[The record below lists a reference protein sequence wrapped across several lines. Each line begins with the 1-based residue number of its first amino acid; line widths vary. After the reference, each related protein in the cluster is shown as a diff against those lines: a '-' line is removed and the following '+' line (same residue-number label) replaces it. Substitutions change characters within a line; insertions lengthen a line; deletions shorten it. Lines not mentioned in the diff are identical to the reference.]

1 MATYTKNGPN
11 VTNTYGGYTVTWYCK
26 QVAEITV
33 TATTVDV
40 VLNVYAHFVNSA
52 HIYAGDC
59 NAALVVDNNVVNRAN
74 PQSDNWPSDNEDW
87 HLISRRITYTRG
99 TTAVSH
105 TVSSYVQVTGGAW
118 EGTSSTYND
127 KLTINVPALQ
137 SWTVSFSASGGSG
150 APSAQTKYYGKT
162 LTLSSTRPT
171 RTGFTFKGWGTSD
184 STTTVTYNPG
194 GAYTSNAAA
203 KLYAVWQRNS
213 YVLAFNATGGEV
225 NPSSR
230 SVAFDAAYGTLPAP
244 TKTGYRFTGWYTAA
258 TGGSAVSAVTKM
270 GAANTTIYAHWE
282 RAYVAPTVT
291 IIEARRD
298 SDQHNHDDSG
308 TVPYVKFE
316 WAAGDDSG
324 TPVVPSTY
332 DIVLTEQVETSPDIV
347 SITGRTITTSPIE
360 VYFDTVDPTKTID
373 TEKSYDVEV
382 TLHITGH
389 TDVSAADYISQA
401 YFIMDINADGTA
413 IGIGMAVEDTDE
425 GFFCSMPA
433 EFSNDINIGD
443 GKKYKING
451 EALSP
456 YDIGEADYVT
466 HRGTSGA
473 WAYRKWKNGKVE
485 AWATITLASAT
496 PSAWSSPVR
505 IIDQND
511 NAIPSGI
518 FSSAP
523 NMIASAAGNQ
533 YWMGGIWATASTKY
547 NVRICTCATAA
558 QAPVIK
564 IYAWTN

>member
-127 KLTINVPALQ
+127 KLTVSVPALQ
-137 SWTVSFSASGGSG
+137 SYVVSYNANGGSG

-171 RTGFTFKGWGTSD
+171 RTGHTFKGWGTSS

-194 GAYTSNAAA
+194 GAYTSNGGAT
-203 KLYAVWQRNS
+203 LYAVWAKNS
-213 YVLAFNATGGEV
+213 YTLTYNANGGSV
-225 NPSSR
+225 SPASK
-230 SVAFDAAYGTLPAP
+230 SVAYQAAYGPLPTP
-244 TKTGYRFTGWYTAA
+244 TRSGYDFEGWFTAS
-258 TGGSAVSAVTKM
+258 TGGSAVEATDTI
-270 GAANTTIYAHWE
+270 GAGNVTIYAHWKTS
-282 RAYVAPTVT
+282 YVAPKATITEAKRIGASHAEDDAGTYAYIKFSWTEGSDSNGTVAPSKYDVVFT
-291 IIEARRD
+291 NQEDQTEVSITEQDITASPIEFYSEDAD
-298 SDQHNHDDSG
+298 STVAIDTEESYDVKVVLHTTNHDDEYA
-308 TVPYVKFE
+308 T
-316 WAAGDDSG
+316 
-324 TPVVPSTY
+324 
-332 DIVLTEQVETSPDIV
+332 
-347 SITGRTITTSPIE
+347 
-360 VYFDTVDPTKTID
+360 
-373 TEKSYDVEV
+373 
-382 TLHITGH
+382 
-389 TDVSAADYISQA
+389 DYISQA
-401 YFIMDINADGTA
+401 YFIIDINKDGTA
-413 IGIGMAVEDTDE
+413 IGFGGAVQDTDD
-425 GFFCSMPA
+425 GFYCYMPA
-433 EFSNDINIGD
+433 EFGEDVNIAD

-451 EALSP
+451 TALSP
-456 YDIGEADYVT
+456 TDIGEADYVT

-485 AWATITLASAT
+485 AWATITLASTT

-505 IIDQND
+505 IIDKND

-518 FSSAP
+518 FSSTP

>member
-1 MATYTKNGPN
+1 MASVHCQT
-11 VTNTYGGYTVTWYCK
+11 
-26 QVAEITV
+26 
-33 TATTVDV
+33 
-40 VLNVYAHFVNSA
+40 
-52 HIYAGDC
+52 
-59 NAALVVDNNVVNRAN
+59 
-74 PQSDNWPSDNEDW
+74 PS
-87 HLISRRITYTRG
+87 RT
-99 TTAVSH
+99 
-105 TVSSYVQVTGGAW
+105 SY
-118 EGTSSTYND
+118 
-127 KLTINVPALQ
+127 
-137 SWTVSFSASGGSG
+137 
-150 APSAQTKYYGKT
+150 
-162 LTLSSTRPT
+162 
-171 RTGFTFKGWGTSD
+171 
-184 STTTVTYNPG
+184 
-194 GAYTSNAAA
+194 
-203 KLYAVWQRNS
+203 
-213 YVLAFNATGGEV
+213 
-225 NPSSR
+225 
-230 SVAFDAAYGTLPAP
+230 
-244 TKTGYRFTGWYTAA
+244 
-258 TGGSAVSAVTKM
+258 
-270 GAANTTIYAHWE
+270 
-282 RAYVAPTVT
+282 
-291 IIEARRD
+291 
-298 SDQHNHDDSG
+298 NHDDSG

-382 TLHITGH
+382 IMHITGH

-401 YFIMDINADGTA
+401 YFCMDINADGTA

-425 GFFCSMPA
+425 GLFCSMPA
-433 EFSNDINIGD
+433 EFSNGINIGA

-451 EALSP
+451 AALSP
-456 YDIGEADYVT
+456 GDIGEADYVT